1 VSYTIPACL
10 KPGYYLVR
18 HEIIALH
25 SASSEGGAQFYPGCH
40 QLQVNG
46 VGTKMPEKGLVSFP
60 GAYDSKDPGVLFNVY
75 NQLPY
80 KIPGPAIFEC

>member
-1 VSYTIPACL
+1 
-10 KPGYYLVR
+10 
-18 HEIIALH
+18 
-25 SASSEGGAQFYPGCH
+25 
-40 QLQVNG
+40 LQVNG

-80 KIPGPAIFEC
+80 KIPGPAVFEC